1 MEILYPLPA
10 LSGADSASD
19 SSVTVLANHT
29 VAWERR
35 GAFLDTLKPLLEN
48 FNAFPGALG
57 CKVFEQHEG
66 SLARITI
73 LQRFAAVADHEAWLR
88 SADFRRWRDAVSL
101 IQPTVEHVRT
111 YSGIEALFAAGKV
124 PRRSAAMENGRR
136 PLLRGLPSLARA
148 FRLVRQGP
156 CQYFSSRR
164 SLDHDPPHGRSHD
177 LCHGSHLHRR
187 LRPLAATL
195 PPLKVIRPPLFLDF
209 SPSVV

>member
-10 LSGADSASD
+10 LSGAGSASD

-57 CKVFEQHEG
+57 CKVFEQHED

-73 LQRFAAVADHEAWLR
+73 LQRFAAAADHEAWLR

-111 YSGIEALFAAGKV
+111 YSGIEALFAAGKSPGAPPRWKMAVVLCFAVFPLSLALSVWFGRALASISPLAGALITTPLMVVLMTYVMV
-124 PRRSAAMENGRR
+124 PIFTGVFARW
-136 PLLRGLPSLARA
+136 LQPSLR
-148 FRLVRQGP
+148 
-156 CQYFSSRR
+156 SR
-164 SLDHDPPHGRSHD
+164 
-177 LCHGSHLHRR
+177 
-187 LRPLAATL
+187 
-195 PPLKVIRPPLFLDF
+195 
-209 SPSVV
+209 